1 MKKKKGNRRR
11 KKSVQLRRRG
21 LTLLFSATAAA
32 CALASNCAQKLL
44 KQRQVRTETKNA
56 GKSKGEKKNLVMG
69 RET

>member
-1 MKKKKGNRRR
+1 MKKKGKQKKKKVSSTR
-11 KKSVQLRRRG
+11 KKG
-21 LTLLFSATAAA
+21 LTLLFTSAAAA

-44 KQRQVRTETKNA
+44 KQRRVRTETKNA